1 MSLAG
6 PHFRGRTC
14 PGCMGDVWQNRYLKD
29 DYLGDILS
37 ASCIY
42 CGYNEL
48 VYTTEQERILK
59 DMEAHPERYPVIKRE
74 PDVRRVLR
82 EHDYYYVS
90 GFNGI
95 CTVHGEAWSEYEYA
109 KEDLENLKETL
120 KPVRSLYDSKMGF
133 IPARYRLK
141 HITGP
146 GEWDVLE
153 EGEIPWTEEAME
165 EWRLSHESEMMR
177 LERISR
183 FNEEL
188 RRRREMDDES

>member
-1 MSLAG
+1 MSLANSYS
-6 PHFRGRTC
+6 RGRTC

-29 DYLGDILS
+29 DYLGEILS
-37 ASCIY
+37 TSCIY
-42 CGYNEL
+42 CGFDEL
-48 VYTTEQERILK
+48 VYTTEQKRILK
-59 DMEAHPERYPVIKRE
+59 DMEAHPEKYPVIPKER
-74 PDVRRVLR
+74 DVRKTLR

-109 KEDLENLKETL
+109 KEDLENLKRTL
-120 KPVRSLYDSKMGF
+120 KPFRSPCVNMGF
-133 IPARYRLK
+133 EPARYRLK

-153 EGEIPWTEEAME
+153 EGEIPWTEKAME
-165 EWRLSHESEMMR
+165 EWRRSYESEMMR
-177 LERISR
+177 LERISK

-188 RRRREMDDES
+188 RRRRETDDKS